1 MASERLGQMEV
12 GGEGAG
18 GRGGVGVAVRRFIGA
33 ASGRARRVGVTEE
46 ADGGRS
52 SLLAGAPGRLPWGCL
67 QQDHWG
73 C

>member
-18 GRGGVGVAVRRFIGA
+18 GRGGVGVA
-33 ASGRARRVGVTEE
+33 SGRARRVGVTEE

-52 SLLAGAPGRLPWGCL
+52 SLLAHAPGRLPWGCL